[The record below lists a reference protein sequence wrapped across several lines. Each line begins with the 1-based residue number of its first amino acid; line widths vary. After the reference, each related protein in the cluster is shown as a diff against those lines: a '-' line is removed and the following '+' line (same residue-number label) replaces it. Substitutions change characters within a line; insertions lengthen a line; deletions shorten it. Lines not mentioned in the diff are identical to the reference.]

1 MSLSKVDI
9 KKEAERIYERVCEH
23 ARYLYAHPE
32 VGFELHETAAY
43 VERVL
48 GEVGVRYEKCGK
60 CGIVGR
66 IEGKTEGEGKHFLL
80 RADMDALLGIDKENP
95 NIAMHACGH
104 HMHTAMLL
112 GAAELLQNMRE
123 ALCGTVTL
131 MFQPA
136 EEILEGAQDMIKDGL
151 FDPHAPDGGMMI
163 HILSGVELEVGKIVV
178 SVGGVGAPGADFFRI
193 SVHGK
198 GTHGALPQFGVDP
211 ILASAHILTALC
223 EIGEREIGFS
233 HPTALTVGKMHGGES
248 ANVIPEFAYLEGSL
262 RSFDEDVRARI
273 KTRIGE
279 IAENTARAFRADA
292 YVEYLGGCPSFLND
306 MHLAE
311 QLYATF
317 RNSFG
322 DEKVTYSNELSWLA
336 LSGASEDFSYVS
348 REIPTVMVAIGAG
361 DSREG
366 YCAPLH
372 SKDVRFDERALLNG
386 TLAYVAA
393 AADFLAR

>member
-1 MSLSKVDI
+1 MSFEKIDI
-9 KKEAERIYERVCEH
+9 RKEAERIYERVCEH

-32 VGFELHETAAY
+32 VGFELHDTFDY
-43 VERVL
+43 VERIL
-48 GEVGVRYEKCGK
+48 GEIGVRSQKCGR

-66 IEGKTEGEGKHFLL
+66 IEGRKQGEGKHFLL
-80 RADMDALLGIDKENP
+80 RADMDALLGIDKANP
-95 NIAMHACGH
+95 EKAMHACGH

-112 GAAELLQNMRE
+112 GAAELLVKLRDR
-123 ALCGTVTL
+123 LCGTVTL

-136 EEILEGAQDMIKDGL
+136 EEILEGALDMIKDSL
-151 FDPHAPDGGMMI
+151 FDPHAPDGGMMV
-163 HILSGVELEVGKIVV
+163 HILSGVELEVGRVVV

-211 ILASAHILTALC
+211 ILASAHILTSLC

-233 HPTALTVGKMHGGES
+233 QPTALTVGRMYGGES

-279 IAENTARAFRADA
+279 IAESTARAFRADA
-292 YVEYLGGCPSFLND
+292 YVEYLGGCPSLLND
-306 MHLAE
+306 CELSE
-311 QLYATF
+311 RLY
-317 RNSFG
+317 NSFSG
-322 DEKVTYSNELSWLA
+322 VFGEDKVCYSSELAWLS

-366 YCAPLH
+366 YNAPLH

-386 TLAYVAA
+386 TIAYTAA
-393 AADFLAR
+393 AVDFLTR